1 MKYFFTIILFLAITQ
16 NSISQSVEFG
26 VKGGASFTSVL
37 FEPAIE
43 QKSMINY
50 HGGIG
55 LRFLNA
61 KNAGVQLELNYALR
75 SYREDIDSVNYQGR
89 NYKYLEIPFL
99 MHLQFGK
106 SKVKYYVHFGP
117 HLGYALSAER
127 EEMQDGEVTIE
138 AYELLP
144 NRDNRWDYGLAFG
157 FGIGYDIGPGK
168 LQAEGRYMYS
178 FGNIEK
184 SLLVTR
190 TSQPI
195 NIQLSVGYFFP
206 IHTISLGKLS
216 PKNLFSKPKV
226 EEIIEEED

>member
-1 MKYFFTIILFLAITQ
+1 MKYFFTIILFLAIAQ
-16 NSISQSVEFG
+16 NLLSQSVEFG

-37 FEPAIE
+37 FAPAIE
-43 QKSMINY
+43 QKNMLNY

-55 LRFLNA
+55 LRFLNE
-61 KNAGVQLELNYALR
+61 KKAGVQLELNYALR
-75 SYREDIDSVNYQGR
+75 SFREDIDSLNFRGR

-99 MHLQFGK
+99 MHLEFGK
-106 SKVKYYVHFGP
+106 SKTKYYMHFGP

-127 EEMQDGEVTIE
+127 EIMQNGEVTTE
-138 AYELLP
+138 VYELLP

-157 FGIGYDIGPGK
+157 FGIGYDIEPGK

-190 TSQPI
+190 TSQPV
-195 NIQLSVGYFFP
+195 NIQLSVGYFLP
-206 IHTISLGKLS
+206 ISSISMGKLS
-216 PKNLFSKPKV
+216 PKNLFSKPKA
-226 EEIIEEED
+226 EEITGEED